1 MAEQCEAK
9 LASGKLV
16 HSKVEQKIYKGL
28 HKGEMTSPQAIVVHQ
43 TGAATAQ
50 HTFNSYV
57 SSPHGAHFLIS
68 KTGKIYQTA
77 LLNKYTYHVGKLRS
91 RCIETKDCSKAE
103 LAKANAIYLKKG
115 ESYGLRVK
123 KLHKHE
129 LTKNYPDRYPSN
141 KESIGVEIVGDYS
154 TKAGYETVNAL
165 QNTALVWL
173 VKELNELLCFDDD
186 DVYRHPEV
194 SYKKSSEASTAE
206 W

>member
-1 MAEQCEAK
+1 MVDQNDAK
-9 LASGKLV
+9 IESGKLL
-16 HSKVEQKIYKGL
+16 HSKVEHKVYKGL
-28 HKGEMTSPQAIVVHQ
+28 HKGDMNSPKAIVVHQ

-50 HTFNSYV
+50 HTFNSYT

-77 LLNKYTYHVGKLRS
+77 LINKYTYHVGKLRS
-91 RCIETKDCSKAE
+91 RCIETNDCSKAE

-115 ESYGLRVK
+115 ESYGIRVK

-129 LTKNYPDRYPSN
+129 LGKNYPDRYPSN
-141 KESIGVEIVGDYS
+141 TESIGIEIVGDHS
-154 TKAGYETVNAL
+154 TKNGYETVNAL
-165 QNTALVWL
+165 QNTSLEWL
-173 VKELNELLCFDDD
+173 VAQLNKLLCLEDN

-194 SYKKSSEASTAE
+194 SYKQSSEASSAK